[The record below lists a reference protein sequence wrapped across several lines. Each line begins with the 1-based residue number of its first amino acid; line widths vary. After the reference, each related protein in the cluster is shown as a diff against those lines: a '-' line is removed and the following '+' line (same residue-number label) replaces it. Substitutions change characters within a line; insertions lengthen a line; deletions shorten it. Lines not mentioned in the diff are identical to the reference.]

1 MKIEKI
7 LKRNQVVLMYQITK
21 VKCNFLKIEM
31 AARRIGLEEVKR
43 PRQTGFTNKPSDKL
57 ARKVADPFRPKKKN
71 KTNFG
76 YVYTAGGIPCRIFH
90 QSVSMKL

>member
-1 MKIEKI
+1 
-7 LKRNQVVLMYQITK
+7 
-21 VKCNFLKIEM
+21 M